1 MYNTDLENNDC
12 KLFDAQKDQREIEKY
27 GFGRETNPTKG
38 IVYIVRLFGILNRV
52 KPIEVEL
59 TTMPTFKPV
68 EVEVTTGANVNP
80 VEVEVTTGAN
90 VNPVEVKVENDD
102 SNDSPNNPEN
112 DQSQSTILTSAN
124 KPKQDLQIP
133 ISSQISLGS
142 EVKEDNNEAKA
153 QVEANQLETSTPDDE
168 PSETTTIAYVQE
180 VRPTEIPVDMVG
192 RINPQLDNYLIQQSH
207 SPRFNLLAR
216 LINLKHRLRMLRKS
230 LRHQHSVMDEDVFEE
245 TDKRTTE
252 GLKSSFRTK
261 RRHIVKDTKF

>member
-80 VEVEVTTGAN
+80 VEVEVA
-90 VNPVEVKVENDD
+90 NDD
-102 SNDSPNNPEN
+102 SNDSPNIVNNPEN
-112 DQSQSTILTSAN
+112 DQSQSPILTSAN
-124 KPKQDLQIP
+124 KPKQGLQIP
-133 ISSQISLGS
+133 INSQTSLGS
-142 EVKEDNNEAKA
+142 EVKEENKEAKA

-168 PSETTTIAYVQE
+168 SLETTTITYVQE
-180 VRPTEIPVDMVG
+180 ARPTEIPVDMVD
-192 RINPQLDNYLIQQSH
+192 RIKPQLDNYLIQQSH

-245 TDKRTTE
+245 TDKRTTQ